1 MAQQNKK
8 RCFEYV
14 LGNTSP
20 VSVAEI
26 VSATGIQDMDAR
38 YALSELVNQGELSK
52 TKNRHN
58 IAMFERSR
66 RHDPVKKY
74 LHRRWCGCLKFLEEE
89 YE

>member
-1 MAQQNKK
+1 
-8 RCFEYV
+8 
-14 LGNTSP
+14 
-20 VSVAEI
+20 
-26 VSATGIQDMDAR
+26 
-38 YALSELVNQGELSK
+38 VNDGELSK